1 MTGGRIPNEYIPSVQ
16 KGFEKVLGKGP
27 VAGYPV
33 VGLKVRLEDGSYHDV
48 DSSDMAFQVCA
59 MDCFRQQFQNTKP
72 VILEPVMKVEIE
84 VPTQFQG
91 PVGGDISARRGMIM
105 GSESREGFSILTAE
119 VPLANMFGYSTDLR
133 SATQGKGTFS
143 MEFSRYA
150 RVPSSIQEEIIK
162 KSKEAALAKR

>member
-1 MTGGRIPNEYIPSVQ
+1 
-16 KGFEKVLGKGP
+16 
-27 VAGYPV
+27 
-33 VGLKVRLEDGSYHDV
+33 
-48 DSSDMAFQVCA
+48 
-59 MDCFRQQFQNTKP
+59 
-72 VILEPVMKVEIE
+72 
-84 VPTQFQG
+84 
-91 PVGGDISARRGMIM
+91 MIM